1 MRGGFLLLGAFDDA
15 GDAEE
20 FVTGGE
26 GEELHALTAAIDFA
40 DRVYRATHALALGG
54 QEHDLIGVFDAEG
67 TGELDGAILGQVDG
81 PDAAAAAVDEAV
93 IFEARADA
101 EAGFAGDEEFGGV
114 IDDFDRLEV
123 VAVELESHAG
133 DAAGIAAEGAEQIF
147 TGFRIAFAEADGEA
161 LMGDEDKFVAAGG
174 EHGADDAVLLV
185 EVDADE
191 AAVTRAVPT
200 SFGVERY

>member
-67 TGELDGAILGQVDG
+67 TGEFDGAVFGEVDG
-81 PDAAAAAVDEAV
+81 PDATAAAVDETIV
-93 IFEARADA
+93 FETRADA
-101 EAGFAGDEEFGGV
+101 EPGFAGDEEFGGV
-114 IDDFDRLEV
+114 VDDLDDVEV
-123 VAVELESHAG
+123 VALELEAHAG
-133 DAAGIAAEGAEQIF
+133 DATRGAAGGAEVVF
-147 TGFRIAFAEADGEA
+147 AGFRVALAEADGEA
-161 LMGDEDKFVAAGG
+161 LMRDEDEFVAAGG
-174 EHGADDAVLLV
+174 EDRADDGVRPG

-191 AAVTRAVPT
+191 TAVTGAVPT